1 MLAIPHSSPAAAGTG
16 VPHQVWPTSYSVASH
31 HTDRCPQIPSPCST
45 ARNGRSS
52 GQAASQWVGQQG
64 AGEHAGLL
72 DQVGV
77 AWQHELSVATPVS
90 GDVGE
95 PHCHGLVERQAP
107 AGTGGATVGP
117 HLRKA
122 GAMTAGGGTLRWPHL
137 PPLPMCRQHER
148 IRRLVKGHHVA
159 RGKWPPSQSNVR
171 DGCVVPAGMHTLLEQ
186 KPAYRPCDWHR
197 LMHNSWASQPDTS
210 QTATHLCLVLP
221 NTSY

>member
-31 HTDRCPQIPSPCST
+31 HTDRCSQIPSPCST

-90 GDVGE
+90 GDGGE

-122 GAMTAGGGTLRWPHL
+122 GAMTAGWRWHIAVASLTTPPHVSATRTHQTPCKGTS
-137 PPLPMCRQHER
+137 CRAW
-148 IRRLVKGHHVA
+148 KVA
-159 RGKWPPSQSNVR
+159 AQSTQCEGWLCCPCR
-171 DGCVVPAGMHTLLEQ
+171 DA
-186 KPAYRPCDWHR
+186 
-197 LMHNSWASQPDTS
+197 
-210 QTATHLCLVLP
+210 QTA
-221 NTSY
+221 